1 MNNKQLYKET
11 FDAMQMSEESIRKV
25 KNMSEKMNQ
34 KRRLKTGFRAAIAAA
49 CLVAVFAIGNA
60 AVYASTG
67 SSLVERVSLYIN
79 GEKTDVDRITKGK
92 DKNGN
97 DYYKIEL
104 DGTKEKSAG
113 ISTAGDVL
121 NPDHVETPDSA
132 KSENIPARLEKEGRK
147 IYLLMEEGEKKI
159 DITKDFEDGRAEG
172 EFQHSGKT
180 CRYIVSGTVEE
191 HTIDI
196 EAE

>member
-11 FDAMQMSEESIRKV
+11 FDAMQMSDESIRKV

-34 KRRLKTGFRAAIAAA
+34 KRRLKAGFRAAIAAA
-49 CLVAVFAIGNA
+49 CLVAFAIGNA

-79 GEKTDVDRITKGK
+79 GEKTDVDRITREK

-121 NPDHVETPDSA
+121 NPDYVETPDSA

-180 CRYIVSGTVEE
+180 CRYIVSGTVEK

>member
-1 MNNKQLYKET
+1 MNNKQYYKET
-11 FDAMQMSEESIRKV
+11 FDVMQMSEESIRKV
-25 KNMSEKMNQ
+25 KNMSEKNYG
-34 KRRLKTGFRAAIAAA
+34 KRKLKTGLRAAIAAA
-49 CLVAVFAIGNA
+49 SLVAVFAIGNA

-79 GEKTDVDRITKGK
+79 GEKADVDRITKGK
-92 DKNGN
+92 DKDGN
-97 DYYKIEL
+97 EYYRIEL
-104 DGTKEKSAG
+104 DGVKEKSAG
-113 ISTAGDVL
+113 ISTDDVR
-121 NPDHVETPDSA
+121 NPDDTQPPTSA
-132 KSENIPARLEKEGRK
+132 KAENIPARLEKSGQK
-147 IYLLMEEGEKKI
+147 ICLFIEEGEKKI

-172 EFQHSGKT
+172 KFEHRGKT